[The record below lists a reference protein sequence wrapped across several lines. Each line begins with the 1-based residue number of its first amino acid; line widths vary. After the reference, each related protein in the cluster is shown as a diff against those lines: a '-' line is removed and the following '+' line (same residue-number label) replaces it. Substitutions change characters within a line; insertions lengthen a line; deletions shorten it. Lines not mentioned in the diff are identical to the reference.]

1 MVLCATRD
9 TINESLLY
17 CCVQILVLYH
27 LGQPP
32 LLQQASE
39 HLTHIRS
46 THSSGVL
53 GSFIADRVVIGVT
66 VADMGGV
73 VPS

>member
-17 CCVQILVLYH
+17 CCVQILVLHH

-39 HLTHIRS
+39 HHQ
-46 THSSGVL
+46 SSGVL
-53 GSFIADRVVIGVT
+53 GSFIAGRVVGLVLQLLT
-66 VADMGGV
+66 WV
-73 VPS
+73 VLYQVDW